1 MAAPRLRG
9 VAVDR
14 DRHRLEPVEL
24 ASRRRLVSSIAGR
37 LRARPRDRTD
47 GYAFCRKDRFWFRP
61 SYTEGRCPLCGMSAP
76 EGAARSP
83 RLAGIDRSWL
93 GIGGLALLSL
103 AMLALVLYMYF
114 RG

>member
-1 MAAPRLRG
+1 
-9 VAVDR
+9 
-14 DRHRLEPVEL
+14 
-24 ASRRRLVSSIAGR
+24 VSSIAGR
-37 LRARPRDRTD
+37 LRVRPRDRTD
-47 GYAFCRKDRFWFRP
+47 GYAFCREDRFWFRP

-76 EGAARSP
+76 DGAAASP

-103 AMLALVLYMYF
+103 AMLALVMYMYF